1 MKSEITKKVI
11 ISILLLIFVFVLD
24 RITKITILNIAEETG
39 KVDIYVNQFLN
50 FYLVWNKGI
59 GFGLLSSDQEYI
71 YSAVTYII
79 VIINLIIIYLIFCEK
94 GYRRYLL
101 LVILGGSSGN
111 LFDRFYFNAVPDF
124 IDLNYNGF
132 HWFIFNVADIFIT
145 IGIICLIIAE
155 LVIYKKAE

>member
-79 VIINLIIIYLIFCEK
+79 VIINIFDFFRKRLQKILIISHF
-94 GYRRYLL
+94 RR
-101 LVILGGSSGN
+101 VI
-111 LFDRFYFNAVPDF
+111 RQF
-124 IDLNYNGF
+124 I
-132 HWFIFNVADIFIT
+132 
-145 IGIICLIIAE
+145 
-155 LVIYKKAE
+155 